1 MRPSGLKR
9 TPQRRPSAEKM
20 LLAYEFIEGARA
32 QPIGERAI
40 RTLAGFLHGAS
51 RPITST
57 PGGGVNE
64 N

>member
-1 MRPSGLKR
+1 MRPSGLER
-9 TPQRRPSAEKM
+9 PTQRCRGAQKM
-20 LLAYEFIEGARA
+20 FLPHEFIEAARA

-40 RTLAGFLHGAS
+40 RTLGASRHGAS

-57 PGGGVNE
+57 PGGAVNE